1 MLLPFQKATIKLL
14 VFLLKLSNVLKL
26 LLTMPELIL
35 YFKYYFVATLIA
47 KMANVEC
54 FKNDHFH

>member
-1 MLLPFQKATIKLL
+1 MLLMFP
-14 VFLLKLSNVLKL
+14 LKLSSGLKQ

-47 KMANVEC
+47 KMANAEC